1 MNGLEIFVVG
11 GLWFWLLLA
20 GETILL
26 FVLVERDRGA
36 LATASFLATL
46 LLLQFL
52 GDVNIYGYAI
62 RHPWTVALGAAA
74 YFALGTLWAIAKWW
88 FHVREQRARYDE
100 LRSAYLRVY
109 RLGPHEAMPQELQQQ
124 WQHCLEQARKGR
136 RHLEVRPLAARHKAE
151 IVRWMSYWPWSFAWT
166 MLKDPIRKAFL
177 AIYRAIAGS
186 LQRISDRAF
195 QGVEADLP
203 PAREL
208 PIAER
213 TDPVLVEFGIDATTL
228 RIEETAAHGRAGT
241 DSPLGDP
248 FVDGTVG
255 AGKTTAHSVDGV
267 TAGTGD
273 GQGRRRR

>member
-1 MNGLEIFVVG
+1 MNGLEIFAVG
-11 GLWFWLLLA
+11 SLWFWLLLA
-20 GETILL
+20 GESILL

-52 GDVNIYGYAI
+52 GDVNIFGYVV

-109 RLGPHEAMPQELQQQ
+109 GLGPHEAMPEDLQHQ
-124 WQHCLEQARKGR
+124 WQRCLEQARRGR
-136 RHLEVRPLAARHKAE
+136 RRLEVRPLAARHKAG
-151 IVRWMSYWPWSFAWT
+151 ILRWMSYWPWSFAWT

-177 AIYRAIAGS
+177 AIYRAIAEH

-203 PAREL
+203 PGEPL
-208 PIAER
+208 PSNGR
-213 TDPVLVEFGIDATTL
+213 TDPVLVEFGIDAGSL
-228 RIEETAAHGRAGT
+228 QVEETSAHSDTGAA
-241 DSPLGDP
+241 SMLGDP
-248 FVDGTVG
+248 VVDDAVG
-255 AGKTTAHSVDGV
+255 PEKTTACAVATVTPGSSDGRE
-267 TAGTGD
+267 
-273 GQGRRRR
+273 RRRR